1 MSHETVELATGNQG
15 AEQYRGSGQ
24 TVYRAC
30 PGMTLA
36 TRVVGQRQRAC
47 RKLRPC
53 ERKERKLPSR
63 DQLELEHYY

>member
-1 MSHETVELATGNQG
+1 
-15 AEQYRGSGQ
+15 
-24 TVYRAC
+24 
-30 PGMTLA
+30 MTLA

-53 ERKERKLPSR
+53 ERKERKLLSR